1 VTLAAAEPSQQPR
14 RCVLSLG
21 SNLGDR
27 LDNLQQ
33 AVDALLEA
41 PGLVALSL
49 SPVYETAPVGGPD
62 QPDFLNAVLVVDTVL
77 SGRVLLERA
86 QALEHA
92 MGRVRGE
99 YHGPR
104 VIDVDLVHLD
114 GEETREDDLVL
125 PHARAHERA
134 FVLAPWLDVDADA
147 ELPGRGRVRDL
158 LDRVGL
164 DGVDRRDDM
173 ALRLPL

>member
-1 VTLAAAEPSQQPR
+1 MSLAAAEPSQQSR

-41 PGLVALSL
+41 PGLVAESV

-62 QPDFLNAVLVVDTVL
+62 QPDFLNAVLVVQTVL

-92 MGRVRGE
+92 MGRVRDE
-99 YHGPR
+99 RFGPR
-104 VIDVDLVHLD
+104 IIDVDLVDLA
-114 GEETREDDLVL
+114 GEQADESDLVL
-125 PHARAHERA
+125 PHPRAHERA
-134 FVLAPWLDVDADA
+134 FVLAPWLDVDAEA
-147 ELPGRGRVRDL
+147 EVPGHGPVRDL
-158 LDRVGL
+158 LARLGADSVR
-164 DGVDRRDDM
+164 RRDDL
-173 ALRLPL
+173 ALRMPL